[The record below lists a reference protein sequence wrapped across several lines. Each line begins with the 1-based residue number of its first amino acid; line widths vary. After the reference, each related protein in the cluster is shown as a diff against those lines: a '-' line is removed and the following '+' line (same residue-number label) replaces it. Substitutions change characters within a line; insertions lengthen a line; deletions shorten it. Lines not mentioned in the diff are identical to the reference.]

1 MMRSL
6 WRVLAVAGVV
16 AAAPAFAQEQPA
28 AEPNLGGGL
37 TFSGAPTMQE
47 ILAAQKACEA
57 RKPPRKGA
65 GTISEVT
72 YRRMERILVAVGKN
86 EFAESE
92 QKLGELAEGARG
104 DYEKAVIQ
112 QTLGFVY
119 AMQNKT
125 GKAIN
130 AYEAALA
137 TNALPQAAHEQMIFN
152 IAQMYMSE
160 NKYDKGEQMLKR
172 YMEESCNPVPEAHIS
187 LAMLL
192 AERKTFRESLKQT
205 DLALVKS
212 KTPKETWLQLK
223 LALHFELK
231 EMPRCA
237 EVLVHL
243 IALSPMKETYF
254 KQLHGVLT
262 EIKKDEQA
270 LAVLALT
277 ERRGFLDE
285 EKEYVNLS
293 NMYMFMD
300 IPLKAAQILD
310 RGLAAKQVEPTEKN
324 LEKLANAWFA
334 AREHE
339 KAEAAMA
346 RAAQASDKGDLW
358 KQVASIQMEREKW
371 KDALASLQK
380 AQQKGGSKT
389 PGEVQFLMGVTATQ
403 LRQWKTAETALRAAM
418 QHEKWVKPATEW
430 LSHLQEEQ
438 AYLEATSAKDEK
450 GDKDGKDG
458 KDEAPAADAA
468 KS

>member
-1 MMRSL
+1 MRRSL
-6 WRVLAVAGVV
+6 SLVFAAAWVM
-16 AAAPAFAQEQPA
+16 AAAPALAQQEQEP
-28 AEPNLGGGL
+28 EPNLGSGL
-37 TFSGAPTMQE
+37 TFTGAPTMQE
-47 ILAAQKACEA
+47 ILAQAKACDA
-57 RKPPRKGA
+57 RKPARRA

-86 EFAESE
+86 EYAESE
-92 QKLGELAEGARG
+92 QKLAELATNAREE
-104 DYEKAVIQ
+104 YEKAVIQ
-112 QTLGFVY
+112 QTLAYVY
-119 AMQNKT
+119 ALQNKYA
-125 GKAIN
+125 KAITS
-130 AYEAALA
+130 YEAALA
-137 TNALPQAAHEQMIFN
+137 TNALPHAAHEQMMFN

-160 NKYDKGEQMLKR
+160 NKLDKGEQMLKR
-172 YMEESCNPVPEAHIS
+172 YMDVSCNPVPEAHIS

-192 AERKTFRESLKQT
+192 AERKSFRESLKQA
-205 DLALVKS
+205 DLSLIKS
-212 KTPKETWLQLK
+212 RAPKESWLQLK

-262 EIKKDEQA
+262 EIKKDSEA

-285 EKEYVNLS
+285 EKEYVNLA

-300 IPLKAAQILD
+300 IPLKSAQILE

-339 KAEAAMA
+339 KAEAAMS

-358 KQVASIQMEREKW
+358 KQVGSIQMEREKW
-371 KDALASLQK
+371 KDALVSLQK
-380 AQQKGGSKT
+380 AQQKGGSKN
-389 PGEVQFLMGVTATQ
+389 PGEVQFLIGVTATQ
-403 LRQWKTAETALRAAM
+403 LKQWQTAETALRAAM
-418 QHEKWVKPATEW
+418 QHEKFVKPATEW
-430 LSHLQEEQ
+430 LGHLQEER
-438 AYLEATSAKDEK
+438 AYHEATTAN
-450 GDKDGKDG
+450 GDGKS
-458 KDEAPAADAA
+458 PAAEDAE
-468 KS
+468 S

>member
-1 MMRSL
+1 
-6 WRVLAVAGVV
+6 
-16 AAAPAFAQEQPA
+16 
-28 AEPNLGGGL
+28 
-37 TFSGAPTMQE
+37 
-47 ILAAQKACEA
+47 
-57 RKPPRKGA
+57 
-65 GTISEVT
+65 
-72 YRRMERILVAVGKN
+72 
-86 EFAESE
+86 
-92 QKLGELAEGARG
+92 
-104 DYEKAVIQ
+104 
-112 QTLGFVY
+112 
-119 AMQNKT
+119 MQNKHS
-125 GKAIN
+125 KAIS

-137 TNALPQAAHEQMIFN
+137 TNALPQSAHEQMMFN

-160 NKYDKGEQMLKR
+160 NRMDKGEQMLKR

-187 LAMLL
+187 LAMIL

-212 KTPKETWLQLK
+212 KTPKESWLQ

-262 EIKKDEQA
+262 EIKKDSEA

-300 IPLKAAQILD
+300 IPLKAAQILE
-310 RGLAAKQVEPTEKN
+310 RGLTAKQVEPTEKN

-334 AREHE
+334 AREHD

-346 RAAQASDKGDLW
+346 RAAQASEKGDLW

-380 AQQKGGSKT
+380 AQQKGGSKN
-389 PGEVQFLMGVTATQ
+389 PGEVQFLMGVTAVQ

-418 QHEKWVKPATEW
+418 QHEKFVKPATEW
-430 LSHLQEEQ
+430 LGHMQEEQ
-438 AYLEATSAKDEK
+438 QYLEATNGTS
-450 GDKDGKDG
+450 GDKDK
-458 KDEAPAADAA
+458 APAAEDA
-468 KS
+468 KG